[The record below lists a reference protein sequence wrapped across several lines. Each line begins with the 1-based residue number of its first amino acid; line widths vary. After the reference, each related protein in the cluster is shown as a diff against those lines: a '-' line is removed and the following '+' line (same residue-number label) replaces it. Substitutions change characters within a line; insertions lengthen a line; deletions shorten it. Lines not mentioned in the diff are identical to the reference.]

1 MYPQFSVCREY
12 LRERIVLERRNQKRL
27 SSSSSSSSTALDTG
41 KQQQQQQ
48 QQRKQHSMDIL
59 LEAVNKVVW
68 GLFEDMEAFE
78 YKYYEAIQVDEPS
91 PSMDTGGWYRSVSH
105 SDIINFD
112 DPLKLGV
119 SLNSVAPKK
128 QNNKKEVIRDIYNAM
143 NQKHETLIKELIPTL
158 ERNRSLLQVRN
169 TAK

>member
-12 LRERIVLERRNQKRL
+12 LREKIVLERRNQKRL
-27 SSSSSSSSTALDTG
+27 SSSSSPSSSTALDTG
-41 KQQQQQQ
+41 K

-119 SLNSVAPKK
+119 PLNSVAPKK
-128 QNNKKEVIRDIYNAM
+128 QKNKKEVIRDIYNAM
-143 NQKHETLIKELIPTL
+143 NQKHETLVKELIPML

>member
-1 MYPQFSVCREY
+1 
-12 LRERIVLERRNQKRL
+12 
-27 SSSSSSSSTALDTG
+27 
-41 KQQQQQQ
+41 
-48 QQRKQHSMDIL
+48 MDIL
-59 LEAVNKVVW
+59 LEAVNRVVW
-68 GLFEDMEAFE
+68 SLLEDMEAFE

>member
-27 SSSSSSSSTALDTG
+27 SPSSSSSSALDTG
-41 KQQQQQQ
+41 KQQQQQ

-91 PSMDTGGWYRSVSH
+91 PSMDTGG
-105 SDIINFD
+105 
-112 DPLKLGV
+112 
-119 SLNSVAPKK
+119 
-128 QNNKKEVIRDIYNAM
+128 
-143 NQKHETLIKELIPTL
+143 
-158 ERNRSLLQVRN
+158 
-169 TAK
+169 

>member
-27 SSSSSSSSTALDTG
+27 SSSSFSSSSTALDTG
-41 KQQQQQQ
+41 KQQQQ

-78 YKYYEAIQVDEPS
+78 
-91 PSMDTGGWYRSVSH
+91 
-105 SDIINFD
+105 
-112 DPLKLGV
+112 
-119 SLNSVAPKK
+119 
-128 QNNKKEVIRDIYNAM
+128 
-143 NQKHETLIKELIPTL
+143 
-158 ERNRSLLQVRN
+158 
-169 TAK
+169 

>member
-1 MYPQFSVCREY
+1 
-12 LRERIVLERRNQKRL
+12 
-27 SSSSSSSSTALDTG
+27 
-41 KQQQQQQ
+41 
-48 QQRKQHSMDIL
+48 
-59 LEAVNKVVW
+59 
-68 GLFEDMEAFE
+68 MEAFE

>member
-27 SSSSSSSSTALDTG
+27 SSSSFSSSSTALDTG

-78 YKYYEAIQVDEPS
+78 
-91 PSMDTGGWYRSVSH
+91 
-105 SDIINFD
+105 
-112 DPLKLGV
+112 
-119 SLNSVAPKK
+119 
-128 QNNKKEVIRDIYNAM
+128 
-143 NQKHETLIKELIPTL
+143 
-158 ERNRSLLQVRN
+158 
-169 TAK
+169 